1 MTTPSRVPVIM
12 LTGFLGSGKTTLLN
26 RLMRARPGSSEET
39 HGPGQETGQK
49 RGPAS
54 GRMAIVVN
62 EFGEVGID
70 GDLLPASMTRQVELP
85 GGCICCL
92 LSEDLD
98 KTLLDL
104 LDSTPDLDLIV
115 IETTG
120 VAEPLPIEWSLEREP
135 LSERVRL
142 AATITVVDA
151 THFEHSRALSPAVD
165 AQVRYADI
173 LVLSKSDLLDQPA
186 LPASLVAALDELNAT
201 APRVSGSIQEIT
213 EILWS
218 AIQDPALPAQ
228 PLRASRPDAPEAGSD
243 HEPAGHGFHTIW
255 LPIENVLDL
264 EELTDGL
271 EALPGTYVRIKGI
284 AKAID
289 ESTGST
295 EPRWIAF
302 HRVGTRVSSEPLDE
316 LPSNPPRA
324 RVVAVGPHVE
334 ARPLAAC
341 LAAAV
346 VPCES

>member
-1 MTTPSRVPVIM
+1 M

-26 RLMRARPGSSEET
+26 RLMRGRPRSGEQA
-39 HGPGQETGQK
+39 HHQGPKTGLEASPETG
-49 RGPAS
+49 RVT

-92 LSEDLD
+92 LNEDLD
-98 KTLLDL
+98 RTLLDL
-104 LDSTPDLDLIV
+104 LDSAPDLDLIV

-142 AATITVVDA
+142 AATITVIDA
-151 THFEHSRALSPAVD
+151 IHFEDSRQLGPAVD

-173 LVLSKSDLLDQPA
+173 LVLSKTDLLDPHA
-186 LPASLVAALDELNAT
+186 LPASLSAALDELNPT
-201 APRVSGSIQEIT
+201 APHVSGSAEEIT

-218 AIQDPALPAQ
+218 AIQDPALPTQ
-228 PLRASRPDAPEAGSD
+228 PARAGRPGAADAGPRHEHAGE
-243 HEPAGHGFHTIW
+243 HPGHGFDTIW

-264 EELTDGL
+264 EELTDQL
-271 EALPGTYVRIKGI
+271 EALPGSYVRIKGI

-289 ESTGST
+289 QSTGSS

-302 HRVGTRVSSEPLDE
+302 HRVGTRVSSEPLNE
-316 LPSNPPRA
+316 LSSSQPRA
-324 RVVAVGPHVE
+324 RVVAVGPGVQAH
-334 ARPLAAC
+334 PLAAC
-341 LAAAV
+341 LEAAV